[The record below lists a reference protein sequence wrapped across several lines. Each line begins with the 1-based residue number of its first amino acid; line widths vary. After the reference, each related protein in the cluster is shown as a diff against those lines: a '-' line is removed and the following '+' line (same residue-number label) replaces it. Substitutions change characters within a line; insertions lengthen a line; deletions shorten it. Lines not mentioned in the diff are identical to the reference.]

1 MFAAVLLLL
10 TSLICAPVFAAEV
23 EGLSVDVPNHQGKYV
38 GDNIIDGDPATA
50 WVGGGKGIGPGKYIE
65 IDFPSPVAL
74 ESLRIYNGNQGKNQ
88 FKKYRR
94 ITKGVIL
101 YPDETRQKFTL
112 KPNPGEQKIKLKSV
126 TADSIKIIITGVA
139 PSSKDKTLGKA
150 KVAVSEIKVYGTV
163 TEGDEDGEGEDS
175 EDGEPDDGDAAL
187 EDEESDEPEAAAPV
201 KKEAPKPEPKPVEKV
216 ESKPEPEP
224 EPEPAP
230 VVKKTEPKVEAKSA
244 PEKAVAKESVKKAA
258 PKKAAP
264 KKKVA
269 KKKAKPAVSKSQPG
283 ITRMRPAS
291 PVPADK
297 DMNVGVIN
305 PWLDLEFVAQ
315 IKRYFALLTTLHDSY
330 PEVFSSEIRERERK
344 AFLVLQDQMRTKK
357 EFGRHHIAML
367 EHIGLNFDKPVIRN
381 DSATVRVHG
390 PYRYYLEN
398 DAFEFKVDTLFSFTK
413 VDGKWLISGVKDK

>member
-224 EPEPAP
+224 
-230 VVKKTEPKVEAKSA
+230 
-244 PEKAVAKESVKKAA
+244 
-258 PKKAAP
+258 
-264 KKKVA
+264 
-269 KKKAKPAVSKSQPG
+269 
-283 ITRMRPAS
+283 
-291 PVPADK
+291 
-297 DMNVGVIN
+297 
-305 PWLDLEFVAQ
+305 
-315 IKRYFALLTTLHDSY
+315 
-330 PEVFSSEIRERERK
+330 
-344 AFLVLQDQMRTKK
+344 
-357 EFGRHHIAML
+357 
-367 EHIGLNFDKPVIRN
+367 
-381 DSATVRVHG
+381 
-390 PYRYYLEN
+390 
-398 DAFEFKVDTLFSFTK
+398 
-413 VDGKWLISGVKDK
+413 